1 MKKSIVRII
10 LVALVLASVSMPLSA
25 RSNKWTVSGVELA
38 SPAATYKFA
47 GRDTCD
53 LFLDFYPASK
63 GSYTEIDGKQKPAI
77 IFAFG
82 GGFVAGHRDK
92 PHYQQWIKLLND
104 NGYPVFSIDYRL
116 GLKGVNAKGVKMIG
130 AVRRAVEIG
139 VEDMFSA
146 TSFIVKNAD
155 KFGVSPD
162 NLVLSGSSAGAIIA
176 LQTEYA

>member
-10 LVALVLASVSMPLSA
+10 FIALVLASVSMPLSA

-82 GGFVAGHRDK
+82 GGFIGGHRDK

-146 TSFIVKNAD
+146 TSFIVKPFLSCLRNA
-155 KFGVSPD
+155 
-162 NLVLSGSSAGAIIA
+162 
-176 LQTEYA
+176 

>member
-1 MKKSIVRII
+1 M
-10 LVALVLASVSMPLSA
+10 
-25 RSNKWTVSGVELA
+25 A

-82 GGFVAGHRDK
+82 GGFIGGHRDK

-104 NGYPVFSIDYRL
+104 NGYPVFSIDLNRDPRD
-116 GLKGVNAKGVKMIG
+116 GSEVDRK
-130 AVRRAVEIG
+130 RSTRC
-139 VEDMFSA
+139 
-146 TSFIVKNAD
+146 
-155 KFGVSPD
+155 
-162 NLVLSGSSAGAIIA
+162 NLHPGRSKLHVPPAGGFP
-176 LQTEYA
+176 LRDS